1 MANELS
7 GKVALIT
14 GGAIGIG
21 REIALQLARNGAD
34 IAISWHSH
42 AEEGAE
48 AVRQIEALGR
58 KASGFALDA
67 MVSDDVTRAVDDVV
81 AAFGGIDIL
90 VNNSGGL
97 IARQEIETMS
107 DAHWQRVISLNL
119 DSAFYCTR
127 AAIRHMRQGGRI
139 VNVSSLAGHNG
150 GSAGS
155 IAYAAAKSG
164 MFGFT
169 RGLAKEL
176 APRQI
181 TVNAVAPGLI
191 LDTPFHETFTPK
203 DAQAVAISGI
213 PLRRAGYPNDVASA
227 VTWLCSPGA
236 AWITGEVVNINGGQ
250 YFP

>member
-1 MANELS
+1 
-7 GKVALIT
+7 
-14 GGAIGIG
+14 
-21 REIALQLARNGAD
+21 
-34 IAISWHSH
+34 
-42 AEEGAE
+42 
-48 AVRQIEALGR
+48 
-58 KASGFALDA
+58 
-67 MVSDDVTRAVDDVV
+67 
-81 AAFGGIDIL
+81 
-90 VNNSGGL
+90 
-97 IARQEIETMS
+97 
-107 DAHWQRVISLNL
+107 VISLNL